1 MTNYF
6 LEQYFGR
13 EQAHKMAYFS
23 KIQHFS
29 IRKGHFRIF
38 LGHLLIIFFYKKEE
52 KLMIFQKNI
61 NPAMSDYCRSHTECY
76 KVVEE
81 RKVLCTLI
89 MQTTSWLISTIYV
102 LACQEK
108 LKSLIFTLAICPWL
122 CIHMK
127 SHHKKFQDL

>member
-89 MQTTSWLISTIYV
+89 MQTTSWLISTIWSKQYYMTLPQRISV
-102 LACQEK
+102 FNPCF
-108 LKSLIFTLAICPWL
+108 LIRSYYLWTAA
-122 CIHMK
+122 H
-127 SHHKKFQDL
+127 